1 MSEGLHMHYRHE
13 MRSVEEQR
21 AKAGRAIGR
30 GVPPEEF
37 GRFAN
42 LGLLAVVLFLA
53 ALWLA
58 FPPAQLSMVSTA
70 GTVLAQGAPA
80 SDLPR

>member
-1 MSEGLHMHYRHE
+1 MSEGLHMRYRRE
-13 MRSVEEQR
+13 GRSD
-21 AKAGRAIGR
+21 ASIGH

-42 LGLLAVVLFLA
+42 LGLLAVVLILA

-58 FPPAQLSMVSTA
+58 FPPAQLSSAPAA
-70 GTVLAQGAPA
+70 GTLLAQGGLA
-80 SDLPR
+80 SDLRR